1 MKVEVEIP
9 KQNSHEA
16 DTWDDFTTS
25 PDQPEQNGA
34 QTESY
39 SREGARKESSS
50 ECDEGGSEEH
60 SETDGTIT
68 PSSVT
73 LTEDTPLSNL
83 HAANS
88 SIADLSMQDTLTD
101 ISSRAEQTVQEDITH
116 SGTIPMDGP
125 QPIEDTLLTPELSV
139 VESPHSDPNRG
150 SSTNADEANG
160 GSTPSAVVDE
170 PPRPPSTADGA
181 TVNAAAIGEIVR
193 AEMKKILEVCNQAQ
207 KTA

>member
-1 MKVEVEIP
+1 MEVEIP

-39 SREGARKESSS
+39 SRAGVRKESSS

-73 LTEDTPLSNL
+73 LTEDTPLSIL

-88 SIADLSMQDTLTD
+88 SIADLSMQDTLTEL
-101 ISSRAEQTVQEDITH
+101 SSREQTVQEDITH

-139 VESPHSDPNRG
+139 VESPHSKPSRG
-150 SSTNADEANG
+150 SPTNTDEADG

-170 PPRPPSTADGA
+170 PSPRPPSTADGA
-181 TVNAAAIGEIVR
+181 TANAAAIGEIVR
-193 AEMKKILEVCNQAQ
+193 AEMKKILEVCNQTQ